1 MRFGF
6 TSSRKDP
13 ITSPYSVT
21 VFYSVDIRLPYTSLA
36 DTSTLSEKS
45 FVSILSYD
53 YFHDIRGRFGCD
65 LWLIFPRRL
74 RSADKNNGITASVK
88 TVEDMHM
95 DSLAEEADS
104 GKTSSV
110 STVQLLTLHRER
122 LVSQVKSTQCILDNL
137 LQSGFLCSEDAE
149 IILRSLT
156 KTDQVRKILELVQSK
171 GEQACEYFLYILHK
185 VYDAYIDIQ
194 PWLKEINYQPS
205 DFIKDLPVKNTDPI
219 SRYSEKLRHE
229 LGRDTRFIASYARQ
243 EETLLEELYID
254 TLMELLNDRNESL
267 GHLEGLEQ
275 LLGEQGVFNPQA
287 ETVFVTGDAGVG
299 KSILLQKLQRMWSKR
314 ELEQTGAMFFFKFR
328 CRMFST
334 FKEAD
339 ELSLRDLLFKY
350 NCYPDQ
356 DADNEV
362 FSYILRY
369 PEKVIFTFDGYD
381 EIQGDLDL
389 GNMPDVVSPE
399 VRTHPLLMLINLL
412 CGKLLKGS
420 QKVLTAR
427 TGTEVQGRVIRK
439 MVVLRGFSP
448 AHLQSYTDLHFKQ
461 QEHRDLVSVQLNASP
476 HLCGLCSIPL
486 FCWIV
491 FKSFKHLHS
500 VYDDFE
506 LPEAC
511 VTLTNIFLLLSEVFL
526 SRVSAPPPCLLKRST
541 RCPADTFR
549 TGLRLLTAFSKLALL
564 GVERG
569 GFVFKQEEVASC
581 GLTEDDLQVGF
592 VRTVSQYDGCG
603 SPATYEFLHHTLQS
617 FLAAF
622 SLVLDEQLAV
632 SSILK
637 FFTECSRKNTS
648 CLLCV
653 VPCVGSFSKHR
664 GKDQFKTNE
673 HLQFANLFLCG
684 LLSKANAAL
693 LEHMVPPV
701 LLRKKRAVLKS
712 YLSTSVRSHLHGL
725 PLHCTEQEGS
735 KVHVLPNFLWM
746 LRCIFES
753 GSKDVAQ
760 LTAKGITADYIKL
773 SHCNVFSGDC
783 SALNF
788 VLQHRRKRLGVDMDN
803 NNISDYGVKQLRP
816 SFSNMTVV
824 RLCVNQISDSSIEV
838 LAEEL
843 IKNKVVEVLGLYKNQ
858 ITDIGA
864 KRIAQII
871 EKCHKLRI
879 VKLGSNR
886 FTSVGARYLANA
898 IQKSKSVFEVGMW
911 GNVIGDEG
919 ARAFGE
925 ALRNHPSLTNLS
937 LSANGI
943 TSEGGRRLSEA
954 LEDNTVLRIF
964 WLINNQLTVD
974 GIRQLSEALS
984 QNTSLKEICLKGNCI
999 SEEEEKQFMSEGR
1012 LRFR

>member
-1 MRFGF
+1 
-6 TSSRKDP
+6 
-13 ITSPYSVT
+13 
-21 VFYSVDIRLPYTSLA
+21 
-36 DTSTLSEKS
+36 
-45 FVSILSYD
+45 
-53 YFHDIRGRFGCD
+53 
-65 LWLIFPRRL
+65 
-74 RSADKNNGITASVK
+74 
-88 TVEDMHM
+88 MHM

-356 DADNEV
+356 DADNE
-362 FSYILRY
+362 
-369 PEKVIFTFDGYD
+369 
-381 EIQGDLDL
+381 
-389 GNMPDVVSPE
+389 
-399 VRTHPLLMLINLL
+399 
-412 CGKLLKGS
+412 LLKGS

-964 WLINNQLTVD
+964 WLVQNELSDDVAPDLAKVIRSNKSLTHLWLINNQLTVD